1 MIKLLHVADFAV
13 IVGDLIDIGEARRVI
28 PILGGKVSGPLLQ
41 GHILPG
47 GADFQI
53 LRKDGVTEL
62 EARYVIEC
70 QGGSKIYVE
79 NKGLRHGP
87 ADLMERMRRG
97 EAVDPK
103 LIYFRAVPRFETGDE
118 KYRWLTRHIFV
129 CDGVRRPARVE
140 LTVYQVL

>member
-1 MIKLLHVADFAV
+1 MIKFLHVADFAV
-13 IVGDLIDIGEARRVI
+13 IVGDPIAIGEARRVI
-28 PILGGKVSGPLLQ
+28 PILGGKVTGPLLQ

-70 QGGSKIYVE
+70 EGGAKIYVE

-87 ADLMERMRRG
+87 ADAMERMRRG

-103 LIYFRAVPRFETGDE
+103 LIYFKATPRFETGDE
-118 KYRWLTRHIFV
+118 KYRWLTRYIFV
-129 CDGVRRPARVE
+129 CEGVRRSTRVE
-140 LTVYQVL
+140 LAVYQVL